1 MARISVTSFG
11 AAYSAPTLTSFKT
24 DNGEDAIK
32 MSKNNWYE
40 YFREML
46 KDERSLHEILTNS

>member
-11 AAYSAPTLTSFKT
+11 AAYSAPNLTSFKT

-32 MSKNNWYE
+32 MSKNNGYG
-40 YFREML
+40 YFREMV
-46 KDERSLHEILTNS
+46 KDEGNLHEILTKS